1 MISRIQQSLG
11 EAKNKMNGYVMLL
24 VLRYANLCVKADAM
38 SLLPVS
44 VLLDGDEKN
53 LEEVAN
59 VSMVNEKVIAVLPK
73 YPNTIF
79 EIGKGVKK
87 AHPEF
92 KMDMVQNDKSKDED
106 DKYLTFTM
114 PEVDEDRRDLLN
126 NGVDGLRNQC
136 KAKLDTVLKQC
147 GEKIVGHM
155 KGADPDTINE
165 VKDQLQNLHD
175 FFEKT
180 MEDATNNKKKEIE
193 DAYQLYLKEKQE
205 SEKEQREA
213 EEARGEGKGMSMT
226 MNDED

>member
-44 VLLDGDEKN
+44 INLDGEEKN
-53 LEEVAN
+53 LEEVAD

-73 YPNTIF
+73 YPNTLF
-79 EIGKGVKK
+79 EIGKGVKT

-92 KMDMVQNDKSKDED
+92 KMDTVQKEESKDED

-114 PEVDEDRRDLLN
+114 PDVDDDRRDLLN

-136 KAKLDTVLKQC
+136 KVKIDTVLKQC
-147 GEKIVGHM
+147 GEKIVGQM
-155 KGADPDTINE
+155 TGVDPDMINE
-165 VKDQLQNLHD
+165 VKDQLQGLHD

-180 MEDATNNKKKEIE
+180 MEDMTNSKKKEIE
-193 DAYQLYLKEKQE
+193 DAHQLWLAEQQEKEKAAQE
-205 SEKEQREA
+205 DAAAHNTDAAKSMQF
-213 EEARGEGKGMSMT
+213 EE
-226 MNDED
+226 